1 MAIKATGRATFTAV
15 EDYDIVFVLN
25 GIRCDVL
32 NFDSVREADNA
43 VLEADFFNGGES
55 CVVDKAVL
63 CCYDGEGSLLGS
75 PIEVHDTSSAVADG
89 GNLYLSKDCK
99 TITCDIYAGNKKLYG
114 KTMPVIRNGSSV
126 GVKAVSY
133 KVINN
138 VDAGASLNW
147 DIVQSQT
154 TYPTQ
159 KPNKGK
165 YCYVM
170 TIVLY
175 TDGTSTNTVSTS
187 YTPNDGVNGTS
198 VKVSS
203 TKVEYVGGDSGTT
216 PPTSGWQAAVPSL
229 AQGKYL
235 WTRTTVV
242 YSDGNSTT
250 SYSVGR
256 IGMDGDK
263 GGTTH
268 ILYASSGNPQS
279 PNDVRT
285 TIDATH
291 QYYGTYQDTEVND
304 NVDKYTSVTSWVLI
318 KGEKGEPG
326 NDGHTPNI
334 TIGANGNWYIDN
346 KDSGQ
351 KVQGNDGHTPTVTI
365 GSDGYWYI
373 DNNKTSQKA
382 QGETGAAAV
391 QYSVKQL
398 NSTTASVKPSSTGTD
413 STFKLYAYLD
423 FQVNKNVGGTTTNP
437 VITSI
442 KATADGET
450 WSNSNVGST
459 EAQLTCNG
467 STSYTSSK
475 RPPSSLQVEIVCEGK
490 KLYATVPVT
499 IEAGVAIDINNNI
512 KQLQTTVAG
521 KADIS
526 TIKQTANEISMSI
539 ASQKKYR
546 NLLKGTDFSYIP
558 DNMSLLPNGD
568 ESVVE
573 ITDSVLYDSDKTLH
587 INIKNTGYYDGIYM
601 RPITIQTKTAYVFSV
616 WAKGSG
622 KIALETIY
630 QDDSGNRAGRP
641 DFHGDNEA
649 DLTPDW
655 KLYTVSFTSGD
666 TYTKLECNIW
676 ANYVAGEMWIA
687 HPMLEESSEYTGW
700 TLSPDDPTTEDRLRE
715 TGIDIYKNTIDLR
728 AGLVKFLGADGKPYI
743 TAELDDEGMPHLIFY
758 NKAGTA
764 MYDLGYTGLFN
775 LIQDS
780 DKQSWVNYTGQIIDG
795 DTAQCASLTG
805 GNYRFVDN
813 DIVSPSVLERTVYEY
828 HPASLQTNGKKTYY
842 NSECKNQLYL
852 STDVDE
858 SLNNKPTGKP
868 LYTDNGTLQLNGYLY
883 ELVERKVVS
892 KTVQNG
898 TTTIEEHFRFSAHTI
913 IRNRLNLSDGM
924 SNYNDSKTVKI
935 KKLGTA
941 ISGSIETK
949 YQVSIDGS
957 DYEDKDVIK
966 LSL

>member
-1 MAIKATGRATFTAV
+1 MAIQATGRATFTAV
-15 EDYDIVFVLN
+15 EDYSIVFLLN
-25 GIRCDVL
+25 GIRCEAL
-32 NFDSVREADNA
+32 NFDSVRAADSTTF
-43 VLEADFFNGGES
+43 EADFFNGGAS
-55 CVVDKAVL
+55 CVVDKAVVS
-63 CCYDGEGSLLGS
+63 CYDGGGNTLGS
-75 PIEVHDTSSAVADG
+75 PIEVSDTSSAVADG

-99 TITCDIYAGNKKLYG
+99 TISCDIYVGNAKVCG
-114 KTMPVIRNGSSV
+114 KTIPVVRDGSSV

-138 VDAGASLNW
+138 VSAGTSLNW
-147 DIVQSQT
+147 DSVQSQT
-154 TYPTQ
+154 SYPTQ
-159 KPNKGK
+159 KPDKGK
-165 YCYVM
+165 YMYVM

-187 YTPNDGVNGTS
+187 YTPTDGINGTS
-198 VKVSS
+198 IAIKSKSVSYAGS
-203 TKVEYVGGDSGTT
+203 DSGTSA
-216 PPTSGWQAAVPSL
+216 PTSGWQNTVPSL

-235 WTRTTVV
+235 WSKTRVD
-242 YSDGNSTT
+242 YSDGNFTE

-256 IGMDGDK
+256 IGMDGSK

-268 ILYASSGNPQS
+268 ILYASSANPQS
-279 PNDVRT
+279 VNDVRAS
-285 TIDATH
+285 IDAAH
-291 QYYGTYQDTEVND
+291 QYYGTYQDTELNDDVN
-304 NVDKYTSVTSWVLI
+304 KYTSVKSWVLI
-318 KGEKGEPG
+318 KGEKGG
-326 NDGHTPNI
+326 KGDDGHTPVV
-334 TIGANGNWYIDN
+334 
-346 KDSGQ
+346 S
-351 KVQGNDGHTPTVTI
+351 I

-398 NSTTASVKPSSTGTD
+398 NSTTALVKPSGTGTD
-413 STFKLYAYLD
+413 STFKLFAYLD

-490 KLYATVPVT
+490 TLYATVPVT
-499 IEAGVAIDINNNI
+499 IEAGVAIDINQKI
-512 KQLQTTVAG
+512 GQLQTTVAG

-558 DNMSLLPNGD
+558 DNMSLNANG
-568 ESVVE
+568 EVVE
-573 ITDSVLYDSDKTLH
+573 ITDKVLYDSSKTVH
-587 INIKNTGYYDGIYM
+587 IKTKNTGKYDGIYM

-641 DFHGDNEA
+641 EVHGDADA

-655 KLYTVSFTSGD
+655 NLYTVYFTSGD

-676 ANYVAGEMWIA
+676 ANYVADSEMWIA
-687 HPMLEESSEYTGW
+687 HPMLEASEKYSGW
-700 TLSPDDPTTEDRLRE
+700 TLSPDDPTTEQLLAQ
-715 TGIDIYKNTIDLR
+715 TGIDIRKGVIDLR
-728 AGLVKFLGADGKPYI
+728 AGKVAFLGANGKPYI

-758 NKAGTA
+758 NKAGTK
-764 MYDLGYTGLFN
+764 MHDLGYTGLFDI
-775 LIQDS
+775 IQDS
-780 DKQSWVNYTGQIIDG
+780 QEQKWVKYSGVLGEGKTISCRDLVPGYAKLSGTWSQVLQGEITIYEYHSAYFMSSGNEKKYYHESENYHLYKSNSVNSSDNNAPSGDKVFTTNGVPQGFLYEPYGTPSHTESTKNGTTIFNDTWTYYAHDIAMDKFMNYSSGGIKVVVQQTTIIIGDSNPTYEYKWRVGSGDWQDG
-795 DTAQCASLTG
+795 DT
-805 GNYRFVDN
+805 V
-813 DIVSPSVLERTVYEY
+813 
-828 HPASLQTNGKKTYY
+828 
-842 NSECKNQLYL
+842 
-852 STDVDE
+852 
-858 SLNNKPTGKP
+858 
-868 LYTDNGTLQLNGYLY
+868 
-883 ELVERKVVS
+883 
-892 KTVQNG
+892 
-898 TTTIEEHFRFSAHTI
+898 TT
-913 IRNRLNLSDGM
+913 M
-924 SNYNDSKTVKI
+924 K
-935 KKLGTA
+935 
-941 ISGSIETK
+941 
-949 YQVSIDGS
+949 
-957 DYEDKDVIK
+957 
-966 LSL
+966 

>member
-43 VLEADFFNGGES
+43 VLEADFLNGGES

-63 CCYDGEGSLLGS
+63 CCYDGKGSVLGTA
-75 PIEVHDTSSAVADG
+75 IEVHDTSSAIADG
-89 GNLYLSKDCK
+89 GSLYLSKDCK

-133 KVINN
+133 KVKNN

-147 DIVQSQT
+147 DSVQSQT

-159 KPNKGK
+159 KPDKGK

-203 TKVEYVGGDSGTT
+203 TKVEYAGGDSGTT
-216 PPTSGWQAAVPSL
+216 APTLGWQTAVPQL
-229 AQGKYL
+229 AQGQYL
-235 WTRTTVV
+235 WTRTTVS

-256 IGMDGDK
+256 IGMDGSK

-268 ILYASSGNPQS
+268 ILYASSDNPQS

-291 QYYGTYQDTEVND
+291 QYYGTYQDTDLNDDVN
-304 NVDKYTSVTSWVLI
+304 KYKSVNPWVLI
-318 KGEKGEPG
+318 KGDQGIPG

-334 TIGANGNWYIDN
+334 TIGANGNWYIDD

-351 KVQGNDGHTPTVTI
+351 KAQGNDGHTPTVTI
-365 GSDGYWYI
+365 GTDGYWYI
-373 DNNKTSQKA
+373 DNTKTSQKA

-398 NSTTASVKPSSTGTD
+398 NSTQALVKPSSTGTD
-413 STFKLYAYLD
+413 ATFKLYAYLD

-442 KATADGET
+442 KAAADGET

-475 RPPSSLQVEIVCEGK
+475 CPPSTLQVEIVCEGK
-490 KLYATVPVT
+490 TLYATVPVT

-526 TIKQTANEISMSI
+526 TITQKADEISMSI

-558 DNMSLLPNGD
+558 DNMSLNANG
-568 ESVVE
+568 EVVE
-573 ITDSVLYDSDKTLH
+573 ITDKVLYDSSRTVHIKTT
-587 INIKNTGYYDGIYM
+587 NTGHYDGIYM

-616 WAKGSG
+616 WAKGTG

-641 DFHGDNEA
+641 EVHGDADA
-649 DLTPDW
+649 DLTPEW

-666 TYTKLECNIW
+666 MYTKLECNIW
-676 ANYVAGEMWIA
+676 ANYVADSEMWIA
-687 HPMLEESSEYTGW
+687 HPMLEASSQYSGW
-700 TLSPDDPTTEDRLRE
+700 TLSPDDPTTEQLLVQ
-715 TGIDIYKNTIDLR
+715 TGIDIRRGVIDLR
-728 AGLVKFLGADGKPYI
+728 AGKVAYLGANGKPYI

-758 NKAGTA
+758 NKAGTK
-764 MYDLGYTGLFN
+764 MYDLGYTGMFDI
-775 LIQDS
+775 IQDS
-780 DKQSWVNYTGQIIDG
+780 QEQKWVEYSG
-795 DTAQCASLTG
+795 
-805 GNYRFVDN
+805 
-813 DIVSPSVLERTVYEY
+813 VLGVGTTISCKDLVPGYAKLSGIWSQVLQGEVTIYEY
-828 HPASLQTNGKKTYY
+828 HSAYFMSSGNEKTYY
-842 NSECKNQLYL
+842 HQEDNYLLYKSNSID
-852 STDVDE
+852 SSD
-858 SLNNKPTGKP
+858 NNAPIEHDKVFTEEGVPQGF
-868 LYTDNGTLQLNGYLY
+868 LY
-883 ELVERKVVS
+883 EPYGTPSHTESTK
-892 KTVQNG
+892 NG
-898 TTTIEEHFRFSAHTI
+898 TTIFNDTRTYYAHDIALDKFMNYSSGGIKVVVQQTTIFIGDNNPQYEYKWRVGSGDWQNGETI
-913 IRNRLNLSDGM
+913 TTM
-924 SNYNDSKTVKI
+924 
-935 KKLGTA
+935 
-941 ISGSIETK
+941 
-949 YQVSIDGS
+949 Q
-957 DYEDKDVIK
+957 
-966 LSL
+966 